1 MIYLK
6 LQPKQDHM
14 DDLYSVH
21 MNNFSPISA
30 YSTKFICA
38 NCKKVVLKL
47 AQECSL
53 KKNKSSDKLGNK
65 NSEDDYFEKQR
76 KKIMMSIMVASG
88 RYKKSLIN
96 DLSGLRSP
104 K

>member
-6 LQPKQDHM
+6 LQPKADQV
-14 DDLYSVH
+14 DDLYDVH
-21 MNNFSPISA
+21 SNNFSPITG
-30 YSTKFICA
+30 YSIKFICA

-47 AQECSL
+47 AQESGL
-53 KKNKSSDKLGNK
+53 KKNKSSDKLGK
-65 NSEDDYFEKQR
+65 RNSEDDYFEKQR

>member
-6 LQPKQDHM
+6 LQPKLNE
-14 DDLYSVH
+14 DDDPYDVRQ
-21 MNNFSPISA
+21 NNFSPITS
-30 YSTKFICA
+30 YMTKFICA

-47 AQECSL
+47 SQENIL
-53 KKNKSSDKLGNK
+53 KKNRSSEKLGHR
-65 NSEDDYFEKQR
+65 NSEEDYFEKQR
-76 KKIMMSIMVASG
+76 KKIMMSIMIASG